1 MAVCHPTATFSR
13 KYLLGLLPISFAV
26 LYNIPKF
33 FEITNCSDE
42 EKYLTWLWY
51 AFQQRLANDLT
62 TNNTLPVVS
71 NGLNSKDKLLQDFL
85 ISPNNTWVV
94 KAYEREIGPEVLC
107 DKHDHR
113 RTNFSNDQSYII
125 FYKVLSDLIFVEL
138 LPWIAVIVL
147 NILVWQKSKQ
157 FHQMRLRL
165 LKCTGKTDGQGKKGK
180 F

>member
-62 TNNTLPVVS
+62 INGTYREVS
-71 NGLNSKDKLLQDFL
+71 NGPNGKDKLLQDFL

-94 KAYEREIGPEVLC
+94 KAYEKIKGPEVLC

-113 RTNFSNDQSYII
+113 RANFSNNQWYII

-138 LPWIAVIVL
+138 LPWIAVIVS
-147 NILVWQKSKQ
+147 NVLVWKKSKQ

-165 LKCTGKTDGQGKKGK
+165 LKCTGKTEGQGKEEKL
-180 F
+180 